1 MMAFQMWDLYR
12 REVISEKVD
21 IWVSAKHMNM
31 SIWPLG
37 YMSLNLNFLS
47 KPLHIMCYVLHLII
61 RDRQIKCVKSLKA
74 YVFHVNG

>member
-31 SIWPLG
+31 GIYGLQ
-37 YMSLNLNFLS
+37 YTCLQILS
-47 KPLHIMCYVLHLII
+47 KHYI
-61 RDRQIKCVKSLKA
+61 
-74 YVFHVNG
+74 

>member
-1 MMAFQMWDLYR
+1 MAFQMWDLYR

-37 YMSLNLNFLS
+37 YMSLNLKQTFAY
-47 KPLHIMCYVLHLII
+47 HVL
-61 RDRQIKCVKSLKA
+61 RSSFNYQRQA
-74 YVFHVNG
+74 N

>member
-31 SIWPLG
+31 SIWSLG
-37 YMSLNLNFLS
+37 CMSPNLKQTFAY
-47 KPLHIMCYVLHLII
+47 HVLCSSFNYYQ
-61 RDRQIKCVKSLKA
+61 RQA
-74 YVFHVNG
+74 N